1 MRGRRYGEPGRGIRP
16 VLAPAVAATTAGV
29 VGWWAITAGTLID
42 TVVFRSAA
50 HAVLAGQ
57 SPYVL
62 RTVVPFV
69 YPPAGVLAILPTA
82 LGSSVGAAATVWV
95 GLSLAALARTTWVL
109 VAMAWPSLDRRQA
122 LRRTCWL
129 FAVACVL
136 EPTLITLSF
145 GQVGLLLLW
154 LTVEGLGTQPG
165 GVRRTWLVGV
175 AAAVKIT
182 PAIVL
187 VGLAA
192 AGRWRTAAWGV
203 VGLVGASVA
212 AAVAAPAAVRD
223 YVGGSWGLAQ
233 DVNATPDLLNHSVI
247 GVVAVVGLPA
257 GVGLGL
263 AAAVLVLGIAL
274 TARLWRDGDELAGLA
289 TVLVTGLLVSPVSWG
304 HHWVAVYPGLVL
316 LLREVRARR
325 AGVVVLL
332 STAVLGMLLQ
342 VDGLGLQGSRVLP
355 PGEVWQV
362 AQRDWPVA
370 WGIAF
375 LAWAGVAL
383 LVRRAEVGS
392 TPSDRTAQTMLSS

>member
-136 EPTLITLSF
+136 ELITLSF

-223 YVGGSWGLAQ
+223 YV
-233 DVNATPDLLNHSVI
+233 
-247 GVVAVVGLPA
+247 VGLPA

-274 TARLWRDGDELAGLA
+274 TARPWRDGDELAGLA